1 MVKFRVI
8 TDSSSGISQEDAK
21 KLGVVVLPLTLSYKG
36 KDYLDGI
43 DITTDE
49 FYKMVFEEEKKEGL
63 LQQVKSHFKANNPIK
78 TSMVTPVAFENAMKD
93 VLKDVENGSFVD
105 FHFAIMEVEAWFLGI
120 PGFTEKLDERL
131 TREYVQQNVG
141 IDLET
146 DPEKMVFHP
155 AAELGKIYALA
166 GKQYD
171 KHASDVSAIMSQLT
185 PDDFLKLIGSGKC
198 QTFKAF
204 AESLLGVTI
213 DRIESL

>member
-1 MVKFRVI
+1 MAMI
-8 TDSSSGISQEDAK
+8 Q
-21 KLGVVVLPLTLSYKG
+21 
-36 KDYLDGI
+36 
-43 DITTDE
+43 
-49 FYKMVFEEEKKEGL
+49 ML
-63 LQQVKSHFKANNPIK
+63 LASI
-78 TSMVTPVAFENAMKD
+78 VTICLLKHIESVKD

>member
-78 TSMVTPVAFENAMKD
+78 
-93 VLKDVENGSFVD
+93 L
-105 FHFAIMEVEAWFLGI
+105 
-120 PGFTEKLDERL
+120 
-131 TREYVQQNVG
+131 
-141 IDLET
+141 
-146 DPEKMVFHP
+146 
-155 AAELGKIYALA
+155 
-166 GKQYD
+166 
-171 KHASDVSAIMSQLT
+171 
-185 PDDFLKLIGSGKC
+185 
-198 QTFKAF
+198 
-204 AESLLGVTI
+204 
-213 DRIESL
+213 